1 MTSIWV
7 KDHPALFVMRS
18 IAMLVN
24 EACEAVLHGIATEQD
39 IDAAMKYGVN
49 YPQGPFQWA
58 AQIGVTQILTTLEN
72 LYRLYGEERYRPSLY
87 LRKKVALQS
96 VKKSQDVETQTL
108 KQAG

>member
-1 MTSIWV
+1 
-7 KDHPALFVMRS
+7 MRS

-24 EACEAVLHGIATEQD
+24 EGCEAVLHDIATEQD
-39 IDAAMKYGVN
+39 IDSAMKYGVN

-58 AQIGVTQILTTLEN
+58 AQIGYTQILTTLEN
-72 LYRLYGEERYRPSLY
+72 LYRIYGEERYRPSLY

-96 VKKSQDVETQTL
+96 IHHADEEAESQTL